1 MLKSSSA
8 PIADVFAAA
17 AAWAEAAEQRN
28 EDIAGAWRQIA
39 KSGVVPFHLVD
50 PRAFAERVVVP
61 GLISN
66 EQALSVFVTIALGNG
81 PARPRNMLDEIR
93 TIVNKGRLTSLED
106 AGSCAEALFNV
117 REKSNG
123 WDFEFCAK
131 QALLEKALRGVEHVG
146 FVGTVQKLFAG
157 KGRGKIPIREDLKNL
172 VRTKPSLER
181 FVGVWHC
188 PVETLEFAR
197 AVAAS
202 CNHIHFD
209 RAVEFSKECLHC
221 AEDGQYLQCEPIA
234 AAEVLVRH
242 LQKRAA
248 SLPCL
253 PGLLARLAAAK
264 ASADAAG

>member
-106 AGSCAEALFNV
+106 AGSCAEALFNLWGN
-117 REKSNG
+117 SDG
-123 WDFEFCAK
+123 GDFECFAK
-131 QALLEKALRGVEHVG
+131 RALCEKARRGVEHVR
-146 FVGTVQKLFAG
+146 FVVEVKKRFVEKGGPSFTVKHHL
-157 KGRGKIPIREDLKNL
+157 EDLIRK
-172 VRTKPSLER
+172 KPSLER
-181 FVGVWHC
+181 LVGVWHC